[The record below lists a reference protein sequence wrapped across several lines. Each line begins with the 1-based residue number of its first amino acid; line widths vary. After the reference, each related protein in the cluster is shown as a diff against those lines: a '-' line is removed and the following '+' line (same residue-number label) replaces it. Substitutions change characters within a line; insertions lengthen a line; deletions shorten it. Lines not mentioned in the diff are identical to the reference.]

1 MNKNERTQTT
11 EATTIPCGW
20 CDEPVIVS
28 DDHGQIVYCTETHE
42 RLNGYV
48 PAVDGNL

>member
-1 MNKNERTQTT
+1 MNKNADTETT
-11 EATTIPCGW
+11 TVPCGW

-42 RLNGYV
+42 RLDGYV
-48 PAVDGNL
+48 PVDAL